1 MVDITWTTY
10 GGYAG
15 FAVVAAGYW
24 YLQKRK
30 PAARPTAVART
41 VAAKAAPIK
50 KDAKQKIKAVETS
63 FSSGAET
70 EKGTATKKKKAKKNK
85 NKETTQTNAQTA
97 AAPPPQVAQEIDDE
111 DSGEID
117 NKEFAR
123 QLSRAKSGL
132 QMGSSSAA
140 SGPRQKSVKQ
150 SRANTNGFNTNDT
163 YADAD
168 DSSSSARSN
177 QGGVADM
184 LEAPSAGPSSIRI
197 TAPSNTQPQKEKKAA
212 KAPEPAETKK
222 QRQNRKKREAEQEAR
237 AEAEQLRK
245 VEEEKQ
251 RRIARIAEGRAAKD
265 GSASMAKA
273 AAASVWK
280 GPESQSAPATNG
292 HVQIL
297 DTFEQPR
304 AAPQQR
310 GDYASLPSEEEQM
323 RQLQQE
329 DSWQSVPSKKSKA
342 KKAPTTNDENDRPVE
357 AAPAPVAQAS
367 GSTYRSARQ
376 RGLKKAEWQPQN
388 EYESASLP
396 VEKEVVWQF

>member
-1 MVDITWTTY
+1 MADASWITY
-10 GGYAG
+10 GRWAG
-15 FAVVAAGYW
+15 VAAVAGGYW

-30 PAARPTAVART
+30 PAARPTAIAQT

-50 KDAKQKIKAVETS
+50 KDAKQKMKAVEAS

-70 EKGTATKKKKAKKNK
+70 EKANVTKKKKAKRNK
-85 NKETTQTNAQTA
+85 NKETTQTTAQVA
-97 AAPPPQVAQEIDDE
+97 AAPPPQVAEESDDE

-123 QLSRAKSGL
+123 QLSQAKSGL

-197 TAPSNTQPQKEKKAA
+197 TAPSNAQPQKEKKAA

-251 RRIARIAEGRAAKD
+251 RRTARIAEGRAAKD

-280 GPESQSAPATNG
+280 GPESQSAAATNG
-292 HVQIL
+292 HVQVL

-310 GDYASLPSEEEQM
+310 GDYSSLPSEEEQM

-342 KKAPTTNDENDRPVE
+342 KKASTTNDENVRPVE

-367 GSTYRSARQ
+367 GSTYSSARQ
-376 RGLKKAEWQPQN
+376 RGLNKDEWRPQGG
-388 EYESASLP
+388 YEGASLP
-396 VEKEVVWQF
+396 VEKEVVWQV